1 MAKGGLGRG
10 LNALMPENYGE
21 AAEDEKSD
29 SGVRSIP
36 LGRISPSPDQP
47 RKSFDESSID
57 ELANS
62 IRRHGIIQPLIV
74 EAVGDGSFRIV
85 AGERRWRAAGRAG
98 LKEAPV
104 LVRELGRERRL
115 EVALVENIQRE
126 DLNPID
132 EAEAYRQLM
141 EVTNLTQE
149 EVAERVGKSRS
160 AVANVLRLL
169 NLPVDAMEALRN
181 KQLSAGHARA
191 VLAVINPAERTLL
204 LKRILGDG
212 ISVREAEAAVA
223 LFNKGQRAV
232 VPEQK
237 AAAKNHRPT
246 AGMDPDLAMIE
257 QNLIGHL
264 GTKVS
269 IKGDSERGSIQID
282 FFSMDDLN
290 RVYALIT
297 GENLN

>member
-1 MAKGGLGRG
+1 VAKGGLGRG